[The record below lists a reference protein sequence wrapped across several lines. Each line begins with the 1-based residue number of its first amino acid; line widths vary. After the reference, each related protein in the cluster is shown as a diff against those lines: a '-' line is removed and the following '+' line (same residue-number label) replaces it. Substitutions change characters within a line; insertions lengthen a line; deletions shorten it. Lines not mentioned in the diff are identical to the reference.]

1 MNVILFFVNRRSIP
15 FGREESFHSMDPFLK
30 YRCFLKRTYLCWMH
44 ISRLRIGPLVPG
56 LTERKK
62 ESEVA
67 QLCPTL
73 CNPVGYS
80 LPVSSIHGI
89 LQARILE

>member
-1 MNVILFFVNRRSIP
+1 
-15 FGREESFHSMDPFLK
+15 
-30 YRCFLKRTYLCWMH
+30 MH